1 MPDRMGKLPAAF
13 VIDGETVMMATHLA
27 SAISK
32 SELGQYVA
40 NLASDDYYII
50 LALDTLTGAA

>member
-1 MPDRMGKLPAAF
+1 MGKLHPAF

-27 SAISK
+27 SAIPK

-50 LALDTLTGAA
+50 LALDTLTGSA